1 LHLNLRTKSLFI
13 FLPDVPRAFAL
24 NFFFSGDLNYE
35 NTPILPKGLSGKIV
49 ADWFS
54 DVLEAFEN
62 LDEWSAPKIKEVMEN
77 FISQAKIKPKDLFMS
92 MRVAVSG
99 TLISPP
105 LMETIQVLG
114 KEMVRRR
121 MRLAMAYLKA
131 QKEPVPAQ
139 PKPEKA

>member
-1 LHLNLRTKSLFI
+1 
-13 FLPDVPRAFAL
+13 
-24 NFFFSGDLNYE
+24 
-35 NTPILPKGLSGKIV
+35 
-49 ADWFS
+49 
-54 DVLEAFEN
+54 
-62 LDEWSAPKIKEVMEN
+62 MEN

-99 TLISPP
+99 TLVSPP